1 MKIAENA
8 AMSLWLIGPKQSQ
21 RTAHHERTPS
31 TGQPVLSTKRKAS
44 PPRAMPKDSED
55 VEQEKSR
62 QRPTSI
68 SIKVTSIENLP
79 SAVSSV
85 VSFAPPA
92 KSQKKEGAAKATERD
107 PFQTK
112 ISLANFTPLY
122 VIGRGGFG
130 KVWKVEV
137 KKTKMVYAMK
147 EMSKARVLSKRSV
160 NSVMNERLLLSHLR
174 HPFLVNMVCA
184 FQDRENIYLIMD
196 LVTGGDLRFHVSKRR
211 LFTEEQTRFVIAC
224 ILLGLEYLHN
234 NGVLHRDVKPENVVL
249 DSRGYCK
256 LTDLGIAR
264 IWRPDNAQ
272 DTSGTPGYMAP
283 EVMCRQNHGVA
294 VDYFALGVI
303 AYEMMMG
310 RRPYQGK
317 SRKEIK
323 EQVLARQVQIRKA
336 DVPDGWS
343 LEAADFVNRL
353 IQRKPANRLGLNG
366 PMEVKGHPWLKNFPW
381 TRLLNKELT
390 APFLP
395 SV

>member
-1 MKIAENA
+1 
-8 AMSLWLIGPKQSQ
+8 
-21 RTAHHERTPS
+21 
-31 TGQPVLSTKRKAS
+31 
-44 PPRAMPKDSED
+44 
-55 VEQEKSR
+55 
-62 QRPTSI
+62 
-68 SIKVTSIENLP
+68 
-79 SAVSSV
+79 
-85 VSFAPPA
+85 
-92 KSQKKEGAAKATERD
+92 
-107 PFQTK
+107 
-112 ISLANFTPLY
+112 
-122 VIGRGGFG
+122 
-130 KVWKVEV
+130 
-137 KKTKMVYAMK
+137 MVYAMK